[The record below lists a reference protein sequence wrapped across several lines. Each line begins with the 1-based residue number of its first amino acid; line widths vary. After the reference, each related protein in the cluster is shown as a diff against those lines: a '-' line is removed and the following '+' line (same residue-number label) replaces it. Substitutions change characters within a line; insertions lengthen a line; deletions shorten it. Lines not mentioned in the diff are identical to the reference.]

1 MQISETHG
9 TLECTLKLGIWVY
22 VDHSTHGTL
31 LLQQN
36 RRLHNAAAVVQQGE
50 RIQLG
55 ETEIELN
62 FSGDRRL
69 SPSNQT
75 KSVWPAPIS
84 PSLSS
89 EGSSRKPGQSPQQAK
104 QSIPKIVTEG
114 TCFPSRTLEY
124 IDSPSMNWR
133 KKAHSVA
140 AAKAVL
146 SPNRAPPS
154 GTNYY
159 QRKNVLVP
167 SAPSTPPRYDG
178 TRPCT
183 NVTLSP
189 SSNAAWRPVNVP
201 LSPPPPPPMP
211 EYSSSPVTTPSFL
224 KRLQATPA
232 TAPVNMSPHQTPP
245 ESIPKSRRDDLRIQV
260 SKKMAGFQA
269 AIEVKNQTVPVER
282 LARPVAGGALGVMKI
297 TVPTTPT
304 SQTKRGGGNNQLDF
318 TPPASPVAHRD
329 ILRQQQTLQNVL
341 QHKFEEE
348 QLLKE
353 QQEQWLRENFNYTAP
368 TPPISPIKSHKG
380 SPHSD
385 LSSNQEHHLDHSS
398 DDLWDDAD
406 DIPDRTPILLRT
418 QSHGLHYLPSP
429 RVAAAV
435 RASRSRLGS
444 LDDPAR
450 NEKVFPRTAVSRQSN
465 GSSSVRSSASTE
477 IACHRRVVR
486 SLSVRVHAFH
496 WHLHP

>member
-1 MQISETHG
+1 M
-9 TLECTLKLGIWVY
+9 
-22 VDHSTHGTL
+22 
-31 LLQQN
+31 
-36 RRLHNAAAVVQQGE
+36 
-50 RIQLG
+50 
-55 ETEIELN
+55 
-62 FSGDRRL
+62 
-69 SPSNQT
+69 
-75 KSVWPAPIS
+75 WPAPIS
-84 PSLSS
+84 PSWSS
-89 EGSSRKPGQSPQQAK
+89 EGSSRKSQQSPQQVK

-114 TCFPSRTLEY
+114 ASFPSRTPEY
-124 IDSPSMNWR
+124 IDSPSVNWR

-140 AAKAVL
+140 AAKAIL

-154 GTNYY
+154 RITNFY

-189 SSNAAWRPVNVP
+189 SSNTSWRPVVNAP

-224 KRLQATPA
+224 KRLQAPPPA
-232 TAPVNMSPHQTPP
+232 TAPAIMSPHQTPP

-260 SKKMAGFQA
+260 SKKMAGFQI
-269 AIEVKNQTVPVER
+269 AIDGSKNQAAPVER
-282 LARPVAGGALGVMKI
+282 LARPLAGSALDGMKI

-353 QQEQWLRENFNYTAP
+353 QQEQWLRENFNYAAP

-380 SPHSD
+380 SPHRD
-385 LSSNQEHHLDHSS
+385 LSSNQEPYPGG
-398 DDLWDDAD
+398 DLWDDAD
-406 DIPDRTPILLRT
+406 DMPDRTPILLRT

-429 RVAAAV
+429 RVTAAV

-444 LDDPAR
+444 LDEPAR

-465 GSSSVRSSASTE
+465 CSSSVRSSASTE
-477 IACHRRVVR
+477 LACHRRVIR
-486 SLSVRVHAFH
+486 SLSVRVHPTGTFALGCEPHVRVCVVAGVLPCQQFQRV
-496 WHLHP
+496 